1 MNRVMLVKSTC
12 IDEQEYV
19 RQHVPFSIKEQWFEM
34 VPIQTNY
41 QIVSE
46 VVNKIIINTVNT
58 VNTVNTLK
66 NKIEFDESKLIEL
79 TQEEEEEI
87 MNTEGEFDELTLK
100 IILDLF

>member
-58 VNTVNTLK
+58 VNTVNSSYILSTLIRQDTPTSA
-66 NKIEFDESKLIEL
+66 NK
-79 TQEEEEEI
+79 
-87 MNTEGEFDELTLK
+87 TLLSCK
-100 IILDLF
+100 I